1 MSEFTDLLIHIYPRQ
16 PGEDRYPVTV
26 AVDDADPL
34 TERLLLD
41 LGDLAAAEQ
50 TLDAAVYGLDLFDR
64 LFSGKVRRAYDRA
77 VGMAQQQAGQLRV
90 RLWIE
95 TAAGELH
102 AVPWERLYHSYE
114 AKEIALAATGKTPFS
129 RYIGV
134 EGRAAPPGI
143 DAPPIKL
150 LFALAN
156 PRDLP
161 SSLPPIDVAAQV
173 RGLQQALREL
183 RRDGRFQITVMPGR
197 SGLDPL
203 QVEEVRAAGFTLVEG
218 PTTLDA
224 LVARLPDFH
233 ILHLLAH
240 GSFIDGQSR

>member
-16 PGEDRYPVTV
+16 PGDPRYPVAV

-95 TAAGELH
+95 TAAVELH

-114 AKEIALAATGKTPFS
+114 AKAIALAATGKTPRASTPRQSSCSLRWPIRATYRPACHRSMS
-129 RYIGV
+129 RRRCAACNRRCANCGV
-134 EGRAAPPGI
+134 MAA
-143 DAPPIKL
+143 
-150 LFALAN
+150 
-156 PRDLP
+156 
-161 SSLPPIDVAAQV
+161 S
-173 RGLQQALREL
+173 
-183 RRDGRFQITVMPGR
+183 R
-197 SGLDPL
+197 S
-203 QVEEVRAAGFTLVEG
+203 R
-218 PTTLDA
+218 
-224 LVARLPDFH
+224 
-233 ILHLLAH
+233 
-240 GSFIDGQSR
+240 